1 MPPSNRRPMNRPFH
15 TFTAADLSHLP
26 SLEQLQCRSVIVLQS
41 NRKVVRIEDGSD
53 VCAIVLANL
62 RLFVLRLLEHSLKH
76 TPIKETG
83 ITRRRIEARHVV
95 FVIQQLGQF
104 GQVVSPELLGKYLQS
119 L

>member
-1 MPPSNRRPMNRPFH
+1 
-15 TFTAADLSHLP
+15 LS
-26 SLEQLQCRSVIVLQS
+26 
-41 NRKVVRIEDGSD
+41 
-53 VCAIVLANL
+53 NL
-62 RLFVLRLLEHSLKH
+62 RLFVLRLLAQALRN